1 MSYFIY
7 IIAGV
12 LPSAIWLLFYLRK
25 DRHPE
30 SKRMILKIFL
40 YGMIAALPVI
50 LIELGFLEMLSRVT
64 LSLSPF
70 IVSILYWFL
79 GVAFIEEFV
88 KYLVVRGKVVKHSAF
103 DEPVDLM
110 LYMMIAAL
118 GFAALENIL
127 YLLPLTPAE
136 VFPTSI
142 LRFFGATF
150 LHALCSGTLGFFL
163 ALSFYQIKHRGKLLL
178 LGIVLAVVLHGA
190 FNFYIIETEGTI
202 SFLMPIIIL
211 VGLAGFVTFGFKKLK
226 KIKSV
231 CLSVDR

>member
-1 MSYFIY
+1 MGYSIY

-64 LSLSPF
+64 LSPF

-142 LRFFGATF
+142 LRFFGATL

-178 LGIVLAVVLHGA
+178 LGIVLAVVLHGV
-190 FNFYIIETEGTI
+190 FNFYIIEKEGTI
-202 SFLMPIIIL
+202 SFLMPILIL
-211 VGLAGFVTFGFKKLK
+211 VGLAGFVTFAFKKLK

-231 CLSVDR
+231 CLPMGR